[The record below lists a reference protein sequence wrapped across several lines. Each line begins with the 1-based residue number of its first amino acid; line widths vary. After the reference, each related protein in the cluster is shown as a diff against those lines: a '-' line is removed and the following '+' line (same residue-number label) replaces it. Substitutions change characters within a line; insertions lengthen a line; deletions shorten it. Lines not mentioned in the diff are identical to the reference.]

1 VAATSSAQDPPIT
14 LANAGRVAAFLLVL
28 ALTVAGGWQAG
39 RILDPPPPPASE
51 STHGHP

>member
-1 VAATSSAQDPPIT
+1 VAATPSVQDPPLT
-14 LANAGRVAAFLLVL
+14 LANAGRVAAFLVVL

>member
-1 VAATSSAQDPPIT
+1 VAATPSVQDPPFT
-14 LANAGRVAAFLLVL
+14 LANAGRVAAFLVVL

-39 RILDPPPPPASE
+39 RILDPPPPPADE

>member
-1 VAATSSAQDPPIT
+1 VAATPSVQDPRLT
-14 LANAGRVAAFLLVL
+14 LANAGRVAAFLVVL
-28 ALTVAGGWQAG
+28 TLTVAGGWQAG